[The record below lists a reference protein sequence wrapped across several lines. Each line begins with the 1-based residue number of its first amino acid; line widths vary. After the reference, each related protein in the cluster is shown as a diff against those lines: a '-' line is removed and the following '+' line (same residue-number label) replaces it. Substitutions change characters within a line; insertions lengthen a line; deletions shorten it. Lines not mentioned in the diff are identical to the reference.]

1 MNQLAFCKKQIGVFH
16 KYPIKS
22 INKTNQNYENL
33 LLNNDYSSNHENN
46 AISIYP
52 GFVFSTVTLEIV
64 LKDKRNWIL
73 K

>member
-1 MNQLAFCKKQIGVFH
+1 MNQLACKKQIECS
-16 KYPIKS
+16 INTRLKS

-52 GFVFSTVTLEIV
+52 GFVFSTVTLANSI
-64 LKDKRNWIL
+64 DKRNWIL